1 MLLEY
6 KARQL
11 ASQGESVLFLVV
23 AEKHPCQPT
32 LLTRRLK
39 SELADQIE
47 VKQVAPGKV
56 SSLVSTARQEGRY
69 LATLLYYVH
78 TSLDYVLSDTSL
90 LMR

>member
-47 VKQVAPGKV
+47 VIQVASGEV
-56 SSLVSTARQEGRY
+56 SSLVSMARQEGRY
-69 LATLLYYVH
+69 WATLLCNVH
-78 TSLDYVLSDTSL
+78 TSFE
-90 LMR
+90 